1 MSVEFNLDDSSVKEL
16 FDKVAQLPERGEQII
31 NEVLWNEGAEEIV
44 DGITVLLP
52 SSGRK
57 WKGKKRA
64 AKVGKPFTHINA
76 NLEITVKTKSSYG
89 YLYFPDDGTNTKRHQ
104 GEQYFMLRGTE
115 NKAST
120 IMTSCLRELVKAI
133 EG

>member
-16 FDKVAQLPERGEQII
+16 FDKISQLPERGEQII
-31 NEVLWNEGAEEIV
+31 NEVLWNEGAEEIKT
-44 DGITVLLP
+44 GITALLP
-52 SSGRK
+52 VSGRK

-64 AKVGKPFTHINA
+64 AKVGKPFKHINA
-76 NLEITVKTKSSYG
+76 NLEVTIKTTNSYG

-120 IMTSCLRELVKAI
+120 IMTSCLKKLTKAI